1 MESVISG
8 SARPALQPPLVE
20 IMTCCSL
27 LFKGLGI
34 LHQWLCPACSTAPSC
49 VYHKND
55 ISNTGRDFNDHP
67 EWKITRQS
75 EITLKTS
82 HDCEGTSDNKE
93 SESGER
99 KKNRMTSIY
108 LIIMAL
114 AKTALVQGSIECTFS
129 EEPGTQQCS
138 GAVGQILRFHLRNT
152 ADTDLKLR
160 KDNQVI
166 ILTIKKNKIAV
177 QNKEYAGDA
186 KLLSNGSFILGTASK
201 NHSGDYT
208 LEEHY
213 SDGLFKR
220 KVNLHLFIQA
230 PVSKPAVSQV
240 CSSAEQRSIN
250 CSSEGEEVE
259 FIFTLDSVKL
269 VQMRDHS
276 QFLNSRAVNME
287 GAKTEQDL
295 HFVSISLPGQLTG
308 NLKCSVW
315 NKVSREETVIHLNS
329 CKGVHPGF
337 LHMAVRHGVGTVLLL
352 ALCLAVCI
360 VLWKTRSTSV
370 PEDASNEY
378 VLQEITT

>member
-1 MESVISG
+1 
-8 SARPALQPPLVE
+8 
-20 IMTCCSL
+20 
-27 LFKGLGI
+27 
-34 LHQWLCPACSTAPSC
+34 
-49 VYHKND
+49 
-55 ISNTGRDFNDHP
+55 
-67 EWKITRQS
+67 
-75 EITLKTS
+75 
-82 HDCEGTSDNKE
+82 
-93 SESGER
+93 
-99 KKNRMTSIY
+99 MTSIY

-114 AKTALVQGSIECTFS
+114 ATTALVQGSIECTVS

-240 CSSAEQRSIN
+240 CSSAEQMSIN
-250 CSSEGEEVE
+250 CSSEGEEVQ
-259 FIFTLDSVKL
+259 FIFTLGSVKL
-269 VQMRDHS
+269 VQMRDQS
-276 QFLNSRAVNME
+276 QFLYTGAANME
-287 GAKTEQDL
+287 GTKTKQHL
-295 HFVSISLPGQLTG
+295 HFDTISLPGQLTG

-315 NKVSREETVIHLNS
+315 NNVSREETVIHLNS
-329 CKGVHPGF
+329 CKGPP
-337 LHMAVRHGVGTVLLL
+337 LLL
-352 ALCLAVCI
+352 T
-360 VLWKTRSTSV
+360 TR
-370 PEDASNEY
+370 
-378 VLQEITT
+378 